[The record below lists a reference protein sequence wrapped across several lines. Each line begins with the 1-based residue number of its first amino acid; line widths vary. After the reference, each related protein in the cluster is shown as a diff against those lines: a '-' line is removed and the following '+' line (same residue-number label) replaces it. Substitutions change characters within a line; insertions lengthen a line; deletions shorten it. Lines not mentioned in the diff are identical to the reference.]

1 MPNHRILQL
10 PNRSKIQ
17 PLIPALQQLIMTRK
31 KTYLV
36 IGKLE
41 NAPKALTQQFSEL
54 HLPSSGIRRE
64 QRWPQASRRVSGPP
78 EKAFPAELASASA
91 QSPVKVQESCRRLS
105 RRESG
110 GYQLP

>member
-1 MPNHRILQL
+1 MANHRILQL

-41 NAPKALTQQFSEL
+41 NAPKVTQQFSEL

-64 QRWPQASRRVSGPP
+64 QRWPQASRQVSGPLAK
-78 EKAFPAELASASA
+78 EFPAERASASA
-91 QSPVKVQESCRRLS
+91 QSPAKVQESCRRLS